1 MLPWKAFGAAVTEQ
15 ASQRLTIAAPADRLF
30 DVVTDFDH
38 YTDWIRDLKSV
49 EVVERDADGRA
60 VEVRYRA
67 AAMGRSTSYTLRYDY
82 RDSPRVLPWRL
93 VQGDIMRRLDGSYE
107 FRPLD
112 GDPEQTEVVYHLT
125 VELIVPLPGFVK
137 RRAESKIMH
146 NALRELKAHVEQ
158 PATA

>member
-1 MLPWKAFGAAVTEQ
+1 MADQ
-15 ASQRLTIAAPADRLF
+15 ASQRAIIAASPQQLF
-30 DVVTDFDH
+30 DVVTDFDR

-49 EVVERDADGRA
+49 EVLERDDEGRA

-82 RDSPRVLPWRL
+82 SNAPRELPWKL
-93 VQGDIMRRLDGSYE
+93 VSGDIMRRLDGAYE
-107 FRPLD
+107 FHPVD
-112 GDPEQTEVVYHLT
+112 GDGARTDVEYSLT
-125 VELIVPLPGFVK
+125 VELIVPLPAFVK

-158 PATA
+158 QPSA

>member
-1 MLPWKAFGAAVTEQ
+1 M
-15 ASQRLTIAAPADRLF
+15 TIAASPQQLF

-49 EVVERDADGRA
+49 EVVRRDDDGRA
-60 VEVRYRA
+60 IEVQYRA
-67 AAMGRSTSYTLRYDY
+67 AAMGRSTSYTLQYDY
-82 RDSPRVLPWRL
+82 SDAPRSLPWKL
-93 VQGDIMRRLDGSYE
+93 VRGDIMRRLDGAYE
-107 FRPLD
+107 FVPVPD
-112 GDPEQTEVVYHLT
+112 DPERTDVVYHLT

-158 PATA
+158 PTTA